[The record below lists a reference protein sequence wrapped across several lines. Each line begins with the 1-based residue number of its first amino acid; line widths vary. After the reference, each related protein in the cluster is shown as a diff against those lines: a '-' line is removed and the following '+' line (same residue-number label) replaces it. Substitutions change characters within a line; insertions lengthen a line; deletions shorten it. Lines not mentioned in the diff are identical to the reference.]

1 MKSKKYPSA
10 IPIFSTDTED
20 EADMLIGLFGRLQ
33 YDGEYVW
40 TDFSGEINDLPD
52 ITRKCRVAYQRLKE
66 IDDAFQG

>member
-1 MKSKKYPSA
+1 
-10 IPIFSTDTED
+10 
-20 EADMLIGLFGRLQ
+20 MLIGLFGRLQ